1 MAELSSSKINR
12 QLRSLRMKC
21 TSLNALALAPAK
33 PAVSVTYGNSHR
45 NALKRVQDDDGTPP
59 LAILQSL
66 DNFGTRLHLDRA
78 IIENMQLSKRIYEV
92 RDAFRN
98 IVQSVLGPAPS
109 FDNEERGRVLTL
121 TSICSRLIGEH
132 VQSEIEAAFDDL
144 RDSDVLEDGRG
155 TQAMDDLYDQVPP
168 AYRS

>member
-21 TSLNALALAPAK
+21 TSLNALALAPTK
-33 PAVSVTYGNSHR
+33 PAVSVTYGSSHR
-45 NALKRVQDDDGTPP
+45 NVPKHAQDDDGIPP

-109 FDNEERGRVLTL
+109 LDHEERGRVLAL
-121 TSICSRLIGEH
+121 TSICARLIGEH

-144 RDSDVLEDGRG
+144 RDSDVLEDDRG